1 MLSINSLD
9 MPRDFPAE
17 KFEAVYKKLR
27 GAYSGRTRHEV
38 LVVGA
43 LNAIT
48 YRFKSLA
55 ECDESFTALIKA
67 HAPDQLRY
75 EQERDLFAF
84 FSNVYSMFDAFCFAL
99 FAVGALIDPA
109 KFPLKNDKDERKVNW
124 DKMPK
129 AIRKAFPSDPI
140 CTVLENIAT
149 NNMFKD
155 LRAIREILTHRA
167 VPPRAFM
174 ITTAPSPASSD
185 VIPRLNMT
193 IDATTTSSRR
203 SQVADLLRSGLEATQ
218 NFVEARVP

>member
-1 MLSINSLD
+1 MAVLSINSLD
-9 MPRDFPAE
+9 MPPDFPAE

-43 LNAIT
+43 LNAIA

-55 ECDESFTALIKA
+55 ECDESFTDLIKA

-75 EQERDLFAF
+75 EQERDLFGF
-84 FSNVYSMFDAFCFAL
+84 FSNFYSVFEAFCFAL

-109 KFPLKNDKDERKVNW
+109 KFPLTGEKDERNVNW
-124 DKMPK
+124 GTMQ
-129 AIRKAFPSDPI
+129 KAFRNAFPGDPI
-140 CTVLENIAT
+140 CTMLKNIAT
-149 NNMFKD
+149 NNAFKD
-155 LRAIREILTHRA
+155 LRTVREILTHRA

-174 ITTAPSPASSD
+174 ITTGPSPASSD

-203 SQVADLLRSGLEATQ
+203 SRRTDTPQNKPRAERS
-218 NFVEARVP
+218 R